1 MKFINTKIFT
11 TLLLAAGL
19 FSACKKVDV
28 AKDAGDQGQVLV
40 KIANVGTNPAN
51 NFSPYAPV
59 KVGVKNTSQNALL
72 MDLRRDVPN
81 NAELNKS
88 LTVQFTL
95 DTALLNA
102 YKIQTGSSIAFLDNS
117 LFTITG
123 ATQIVPGTYQVTFAP
138 GEFAHPV
145 YLTVPDATLFP
156 AGAILGLAYTFSVE
170 PNSGAGRVAFDQR
183 QGVFEIAA
191 LNDYEAD
198 YKVTGWFFHPTAGRA
213 INAIKHL
220 YTITQTRVQGVLG
233 DLGDPSAPGSGYW
246 IQFEINTADNTVFSY
261 KGATHLAAD
270 PALPLSSDFMSL
282 DNPGGFDYSDP
293 SNGGHLPGD
302 ADYNIT
308 IYNNTYDPATQTFWL
323 HYGYTN
329 GGTNLG
335 QNSYSRQV
343 YEKWVRQ

>member
-1 MKFINTKIFT
+1 MKFINTKVFT
-11 TLLLAAGL
+11 LLLLAAGL
-19 FSACKKVDV
+19 FSACKKVEV

-40 KIANVGTNPAN
+40 KINNVGVNPAN
-51 NFSPYAPV
+51 NFPTYAPI
-59 KVGVKNTSQNALL
+59 KVGVTSTPQSIIL

-102 YKIQTGSSIAFLDNS
+102 YKIQTGSPMVFVDNT

-123 ATQIVPGTYQVTFAP
+123 ATQTVPGTYQVTFAP

-145 YLTVPDATLFP
+145 YLNVPDATLFP
-156 AGAILGLAYTFSVE
+156 AGVIQGLAYTFSTEIV
-170 PNSGAGRVAFDQR
+170 SGDGRISFDQR
-183 QGVFEIAA
+183 QGIFEIAA

-198 YKVTGWFFHPTAGRA
+198 YKVTGWFFHPSAGRA

-220 YTITQTRVQGVLG
+220 YTISQTRVQGVLG
-233 DLGDPSAPGSGYW
+233 DLGDPSSPGSDYW
-246 IQFEINTADNTVFSY
+246 IQFEIAPDNTVFSY
-261 KGATHLAAD
+261 KGATVLMAD
-270 PALPLSSDFMSL
+270 GTPKSSDFMTL
-282 DNPGGFDYSDP
+282 DNPAGICYSCDP
-293 SNGGHLPGD
+293 SNGGHQPGD

-308 IYNNTYDPATQTFWL
+308 IFTNTYDPATQTFWL

-329 GGTNLG
+329 GGTGLG
-335 QNSYSRQV
+335 QSSFSRQV